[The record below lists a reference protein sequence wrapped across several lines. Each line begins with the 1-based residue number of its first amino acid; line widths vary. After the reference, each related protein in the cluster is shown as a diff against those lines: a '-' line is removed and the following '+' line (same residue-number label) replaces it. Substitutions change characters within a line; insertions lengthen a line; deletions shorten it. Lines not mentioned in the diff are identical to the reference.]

1 MTGCLQNPDP
11 NRGGGGGSDAYV
23 EGDVPG
29 PGSVTV
35 LGAFGGQ
42 EEEAFR
48 ASLAPFEEE
57 TGITVN
63 YTPDQDFTTT
73 IQQRVNS
80 GDAPDV
86 ALFPQPGG
94 LFDLAA
100 KGYVTAIDAFL
111 DYDALDSTLIPG
123 FLDSARHQGRVYG
136 APMRLACKSL
146 IWYPKKAYE
155 EGGWSD
161 QPATMQ
167 ELYGITDEIK
177 ASGIAPWSDGWNAD
191 QATGW
196 VGTDWLE
203 RSSCSASTAPRSTTT
218 GSTTGSPSTPP
229 RWSRSST
236 SSASCS

>member
-1 MTGCLQNPDP
+1 MNRRLSRRGVLSGAAATAAVGMTGCLQNPDP

-100 KGYVTAIDAFL
+100 KGT
-111 DYDALDSTLIPG
+111 S
-123 FLDSARHQGRVYG
+123 
-136 APMRLACKSL
+136 
-146 IWYPKKAYE
+146 
-155 EGGWSD
+155 
-161 QPATMQ
+161 
-167 ELYGITDEIK
+167 
-177 ASGIAPWSDGWNAD
+177 
-191 QATGW
+191 
-196 VGTDWLE
+196 
-203 RSSCSASTAPRSTTT
+203 PRSTPSWTT
-218 GSTTGSPSTPP
+218 T
-229 RWSRSST
+229 RWTRR
-236 SSASCS
+236 